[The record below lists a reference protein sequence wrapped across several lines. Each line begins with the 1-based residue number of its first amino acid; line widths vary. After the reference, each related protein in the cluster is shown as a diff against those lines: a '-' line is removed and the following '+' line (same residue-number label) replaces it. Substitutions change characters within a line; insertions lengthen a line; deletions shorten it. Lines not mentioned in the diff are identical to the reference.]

1 MKPQLRH
8 VPWSQL
14 KVELRNMSPWSPIIG
29 CCLGTRPTG
38 CRPPFQWFD
47 STLICEDR
55 QWRNLELL
63 RCQIKGDQRQ
73 QIDDLDRTRPQEG
86 RRPTSFFSRKGT
98 TRERDLLHRPPTLP
112 SIFPSLSPNLGMGSQ
127 VHRTQLP
134 FQAPLMAYQRRSPL
148 ESPRQCPR
156 DVANGNHLAASVD
169 LAVEVTPKAPRMWM
183 WGLPPLWVVA
193 MVGNNNAERAAG
205 GSRVCD
211 G

>member
-1 MKPQLRH
+1 
-8 VPWSQL
+8 
-14 KVELRNMSPWSPIIG
+14 
-29 CCLGTRPTG
+29 LGTRPTG

-86 RRPTSFFSRKGT
+86 RRPTSFISRKGT

-169 LAVEVTPKAPRMWM
+169 LAVEVTPKALRM
-183 WGLPPLWVVA
+183 WGLPPLWPWSATTTAREQPEVVA
-193 MVGNNNAERAAG
+193 CVTARFSTVSPRQKQDVSNLVTL
-205 GSRVCD
+205 SLRVI
-211 G
+211 